1 MANRSGGSGA
11 DDSNRGSTNDAG
23 ETSPM
28 MMSSSGIVADADN
41 ALLGELLDATEPVVR
56 KNDNNKNNKN
66 NNDNSALAAVTLEEA
81 LVESSSSLSM
91 DDNEEEEGE
100 EEKEEEME
108 GATSQDDDDDDF
120 YINLDPMEHLS
131 SSINEI
137 TRIQKA
143 NDQLR
148 LENERILTRAK
159 IAEQRRGEERLESSE
174 HREELKRQVEM
185 LTEDLRREKEIREEE
200 LFKLEQEKKEMS
212 ELLQREKSTFE
223 ERDETRRSEIESLKK
238 HEEEMTTKLKN
249 ALKQAGDVAE
259 KRGLAVSE
267 SEEIALKTKD
277 LLETEEKKSKD
288 LQNALNALKVET
300 QELKEETIKDEQLLN
315 EKIEEHMKDVENI
328 KWEMDTKISALE
340 VDKEELVKT
349 HASDVTKWKRELEER
364 ESAILKLTLER
375 DEVAESL
382 RKEKGVLENDLKDA
396 NDAIAALT
404 ERINSEDSAIVL
416 LEQATIRAETL
427 EQAMEYLEEALQ
439 DDLIESEMQ
448 TIRAKQ
454 MLALA
459 EEKSD
464 SLEKRVQMLLDELNE
479 NEAVAKMNDA
489 SLPSAA
495 ALSRIQELEEELE
508 EAGDMAE
515 IRNAIMEECSLMREE
530 VEIME
535 GRLEKM
541 RIERDTAIL
550 KLSKYEKSD
559 EDEDEDDAK
568 DYH

>member
-1 MANRSGGSGA
+1 
-11 DDSNRGSTNDAG
+11 
-23 ETSPM
+23 
-28 MMSSSGIVADADN
+28 
-41 ALLGELLDATEPVVR
+41 
-56 KNDNNKNNKN
+56 
-66 NNDNSALAAVTLEEA
+66 
-81 LVESSSSLSM
+81 
-91 DDNEEEEGE
+91 
-100 EEKEEEME
+100 
-108 GATSQDDDDDDF
+108 
-120 YINLDPMEHLS
+120 
-131 SSINEI
+131 
-137 TRIQKA
+137 
-143 NDQLR
+143 
-148 LENERILTRAK
+148 
-159 IAEQRRGEERLESSE
+159 
-174 HREELKRQVEM
+174 
-185 LTEDLRREKEIREEE
+185 
-200 LFKLEQEKKEMS
+200 
-212 ELLQREKSTFE
+212 
-223 ERDETRRSEIESLKK
+223 
-238 HEEEMTTKLKN
+238 
-249 ALKQAGDVAE
+249 
-259 KRGLAVSE
+259 
-267 SEEIALKTKD
+267 LKTKD

-315 EKIEEHMKDVENI
+315 EKIEEHMKAVENI

-349 HASDVTKWKRELEER
+349 HASDVAKWKRELEER

>member
-1 MANRSGGSGA
+1 
-11 DDSNRGSTNDAG
+11 
-23 ETSPM
+23 
-28 MMSSSGIVADADN
+28 
-41 ALLGELLDATEPVVR
+41 
-56 KNDNNKNNKN
+56 
-66 NNDNSALAAVTLEEA
+66 
-81 LVESSSSLSM
+81 
-91 DDNEEEEGE
+91 
-100 EEKEEEME
+100 
-108 GATSQDDDDDDF
+108 
-120 YINLDPMEHLS
+120 
-131 SSINEI
+131 
-137 TRIQKA
+137 
-143 NDQLR
+143 
-148 LENERILTRAK
+148 
-159 IAEQRRGEERLESSE
+159 
-174 HREELKRQVEM
+174 
-185 LTEDLRREKEIREEE
+185 
-200 LFKLEQEKKEMS
+200 
-212 ELLQREKSTFE
+212 
-223 ERDETRRSEIESLKK
+223 
-238 HEEEMTTKLKN
+238 LKN
-249 ALKQAGDVAE
+249 ALKQAEDVAE

-267 SEEIALKTKD
+267 SEEIVLKTKD

-315 EKIEEHMKDVENI
+315 EKIEEHMKAVENI

-349 HASDVTKWKRELEER
+349 HASDVAKWKRELEER

-479 NEAVAKMNDA
+479 NEAVAKMNDV
-489 SLPSAA
+489 PSAA

-568 DYH
+568 DYR

>member
-1 MANRSGGSGA
+1 
-11 DDSNRGSTNDAG
+11 
-23 ETSPM
+23 
-28 MMSSSGIVADADN
+28 
-41 ALLGELLDATEPVVR
+41 
-56 KNDNNKNNKN
+56 
-66 NNDNSALAAVTLEEA
+66 
-81 LVESSSSLSM
+81 
-91 DDNEEEEGE
+91 
-100 EEKEEEME
+100 
-108 GATSQDDDDDDF
+108 
-120 YINLDPMEHLS
+120 
-131 SSINEI
+131 
-137 TRIQKA
+137 
-143 NDQLR
+143 
-148 LENERILTRAK
+148 
-159 IAEQRRGEERLESSE
+159 
-174 HREELKRQVEM
+174 
-185 LTEDLRREKEIREEE
+185 
-200 LFKLEQEKKEMS
+200 
-212 ELLQREKSTFE
+212 
-223 ERDETRRSEIESLKK
+223 
-238 HEEEMTTKLKN
+238 
-249 ALKQAGDVAE
+249 
-259 KRGLAVSE
+259 
-267 SEEIALKTKD
+267 
-277 LLETEEKKSKD
+277 
-288 LQNALNALKVET
+288 LNALKVET

-315 EKIEEHMKDVENI
+315 EKIEEHMKAVENI

-349 HASDVTKWKRELEER
+349 HASDVAKWKRELEER

-479 NEAVAKMNDA
+479 NEAVAKMNDV
-489 SLPSAA
+489 PSAA

-568 DYH
+568 DYR

>member
-1 MANRSGGSGA
+1 
-11 DDSNRGSTNDAG
+11 
-23 ETSPM
+23 
-28 MMSSSGIVADADN
+28 
-41 ALLGELLDATEPVVR
+41 
-56 KNDNNKNNKN
+56 
-66 NNDNSALAAVTLEEA
+66 
-81 LVESSSSLSM
+81 
-91 DDNEEEEGE
+91 
-100 EEKEEEME
+100 
-108 GATSQDDDDDDF
+108 
-120 YINLDPMEHLS
+120 
-131 SSINEI
+131 
-137 TRIQKA
+137 
-143 NDQLR
+143 
-148 LENERILTRAK
+148 
-159 IAEQRRGEERLESSE
+159 
-174 HREELKRQVEM
+174 M

-249 ALKQAGDVAE
+249 ALKQAEDVAE

-315 EKIEEHMKDVENI
+315 EKIEEHMKEVENI

-340 VDKEELVKT
+340 VDKEELVKR
-349 HASDVTKWKRELEER
+349 ARRKDAAKWKRELEER

-404 ERINSEDSAIVL
+404 ERIDSEDSAIVL

-489 SLPSAA
+489 SSKRCRPLEN
-495 ALSRIQELEEELE
+495 SRTRRG
-508 EAGDMAE
+508 A
-515 IRNAIMEECSLMREE
+515 RRSR
-530 VEIME
+530 
-535 GRLEKM
+535 
-541 RIERDTAIL
+541 
-550 KLSKYEKSD
+550 
-559 EDEDEDDAK
+559 
-568 DYH
+568 

>member
-1 MANRSGGSGA
+1 M
-11 DDSNRGSTNDAG
+11 
-23 ETSPM
+23 
-28 MMSSSGIVADADN
+28 
-41 ALLGELLDATEPVVR
+41 
-56 KNDNNKNNKN
+56 
-66 NNDNSALAAVTLEEA
+66 
-81 LVESSSSLSM
+81 
-91 DDNEEEEGE
+91 
-100 EEKEEEME
+100 
-108 GATSQDDDDDDF
+108 
-120 YINLDPMEHLS
+120 
-131 SSINEI
+131 
-137 TRIQKA
+137 
-143 NDQLR
+143 
-148 LENERILTRAK
+148 
-159 IAEQRRGEERLESSE
+159 
-174 HREELKRQVEM
+174 
-185 LTEDLRREKEIREEE
+185 
-200 LFKLEQEKKEMS
+200 
-212 ELLQREKSTFE
+212 
-223 ERDETRRSEIESLKK
+223 
-238 HEEEMTTKLKN
+238 
-249 ALKQAGDVAE
+249 
-259 KRGLAVSE
+259 
-267 SEEIALKTKD
+267 KTKD

-315 EKIEEHMKDVENI
+315 EKIEEHMKAVENI

-349 HASDVTKWKRELEER
+349 HASDVAKWKRELEER

-479 NEAVAKMNDA
+479 NEAVAKMNDV
-489 SLPSAA
+489 PSAA

-550 KLSKYEKSD
+550 KLSNYEKSD

-568 DYH
+568 DYR

>member
-1 MANRSGGSGA
+1 
-11 DDSNRGSTNDAG
+11 
-23 ETSPM
+23 
-28 MMSSSGIVADADN
+28 
-41 ALLGELLDATEPVVR
+41 
-56 KNDNNKNNKN
+56 
-66 NNDNSALAAVTLEEA
+66 
-81 LVESSSSLSM
+81 
-91 DDNEEEEGE
+91 
-100 EEKEEEME
+100 
-108 GATSQDDDDDDF
+108 
-120 YINLDPMEHLS
+120 
-131 SSINEI
+131 
-137 TRIQKA
+137 
-143 NDQLR
+143 
-148 LENERILTRAK
+148 
-159 IAEQRRGEERLESSE
+159 
-174 HREELKRQVEM
+174 
-185 LTEDLRREKEIREEE
+185 
-200 LFKLEQEKKEMS
+200 
-212 ELLQREKSTFE
+212 
-223 ERDETRRSEIESLKK
+223 
-238 HEEEMTTKLKN
+238 MTTKLKN
-249 ALKQAGDVAE
+249 ALKQAEDVAE

-267 SEEIALKTKD
+267 SEEIVLKTKD

-315 EKIEEHMKDVENI
+315 EKIEEHMKAVENI

-349 HASDVTKWKRELEER
+349 HASDVAKWKRELEER

-404 ERINSEDSAIVL
+404 ERIDSEDSAIVL

>member
-1 MANRSGGSGA
+1 M
-11 DDSNRGSTNDAG
+11 
-23 ETSPM
+23 
-28 MMSSSGIVADADN
+28 
-41 ALLGELLDATEPVVR
+41 
-56 KNDNNKNNKN
+56 
-66 NNDNSALAAVTLEEA
+66 
-81 LVESSSSLSM
+81 
-91 DDNEEEEGE
+91 
-100 EEKEEEME
+100 
-108 GATSQDDDDDDF
+108 
-120 YINLDPMEHLS
+120 
-131 SSINEI
+131 
-137 TRIQKA
+137 
-143 NDQLR
+143 
-148 LENERILTRAK
+148 
-159 IAEQRRGEERLESSE
+159 
-174 HREELKRQVEM
+174 
-185 LTEDLRREKEIREEE
+185 
-200 LFKLEQEKKEMS
+200 
-212 ELLQREKSTFE
+212 
-223 ERDETRRSEIESLKK
+223 
-238 HEEEMTTKLKN
+238 
-249 ALKQAGDVAE
+249 
-259 KRGLAVSE
+259 AVSE

-404 ERINSEDSAIVL
+404 ERIDSEDSAIIL

>member
-1 MANRSGGSGA
+1 MAPRS
-11 DDSNRGSTNDAG
+11 
-23 ETSPM
+23 
-28 MMSSSGIVADADN
+28 
-41 ALLGELLDATEPVVR
+41 
-56 KNDNNKNNKN
+56 
-66 NNDNSALAAVTLEEA
+66 
-81 LVESSSSLSM
+81 
-91 DDNEEEEGE
+91 
-100 EEKEEEME
+100 
-108 GATSQDDDDDDF
+108 
-120 YINLDPMEHLS
+120 
-131 SSINEI
+131 
-137 TRIQKA
+137 
-143 NDQLR
+143 
-148 LENERILTRAK
+148 
-159 IAEQRRGEERLESSE
+159 RR
-174 HREELKRQVEM
+174 VP
-185 LTEDLRREKEIREEE
+185 T
-200 LFKLEQEKKEMS
+200 
-212 ELLQREKSTFE
+212 
-223 ERDETRRSEIESLKK
+223 
-238 HEEEMTTKLKN
+238 
-249 ALKQAGDVAE
+249 
-259 KRGLAVSE
+259 LAVSE
-267 SEEIALKTKD
+267 SEEIVLKTKD

-315 EKIEEHMKDVENI
+315 EKIEEHMKAVENI

-349 HASDVTKWKRELEER
+349 HASDVAKWKRELEER

-479 NEAVAKMNDA
+479 NEAVAKMNDV
-489 SLPSAA
+489 PSAA

-568 DYH
+568 DYR

>member
-185 LTEDLRREKEIREEE
+185 LTEDLKREKEIREEE

>member
-1 MANRSGGSGA
+1 M
-11 DDSNRGSTNDAG
+11 
-23 ETSPM
+23 
-28 MMSSSGIVADADN
+28 
-41 ALLGELLDATEPVVR
+41 
-56 KNDNNKNNKN
+56 
-66 NNDNSALAAVTLEEA
+66 
-81 LVESSSSLSM
+81 
-91 DDNEEEEGE
+91 
-100 EEKEEEME
+100 
-108 GATSQDDDDDDF
+108 
-120 YINLDPMEHLS
+120 
-131 SSINEI
+131 
-137 TRIQKA
+137 
-143 NDQLR
+143 
-148 LENERILTRAK
+148 
-159 IAEQRRGEERLESSE
+159 
-174 HREELKRQVEM
+174 
-185 LTEDLRREKEIREEE
+185 
-200 LFKLEQEKKEMS
+200 
-212 ELLQREKSTFE
+212 
-223 ERDETRRSEIESLKK
+223 
-238 HEEEMTTKLKN
+238 
-249 ALKQAGDVAE
+249 
-259 KRGLAVSE
+259 
-267 SEEIALKTKD
+267 KTKD

-315 EKIEEHMKDVENI
+315 EKIEEHMKAVENI

-349 HASDVTKWKRELEER
+349 HASDVAKWKRELEER

-479 NEAVAKMNDA
+479 NEAVAKMNDV
-489 SLPSAA
+489 PSAA

-550 KLSKYEKSD
+550 KLSNYEKSD

>member
-1 MANRSGGSGA
+1 M
-11 DDSNRGSTNDAG
+11 
-23 ETSPM
+23 
-28 MMSSSGIVADADN
+28 
-41 ALLGELLDATEPVVR
+41 
-56 KNDNNKNNKN
+56 
-66 NNDNSALAAVTLEEA
+66 
-81 LVESSSSLSM
+81 
-91 DDNEEEEGE
+91 
-100 EEKEEEME
+100 
-108 GATSQDDDDDDF
+108 
-120 YINLDPMEHLS
+120 
-131 SSINEI
+131 
-137 TRIQKA
+137 
-143 NDQLR
+143 
-148 LENERILTRAK
+148 
-159 IAEQRRGEERLESSE
+159 
-174 HREELKRQVEM
+174 
-185 LTEDLRREKEIREEE
+185 
-200 LFKLEQEKKEMS
+200 
-212 ELLQREKSTFE
+212 
-223 ERDETRRSEIESLKK
+223 
-238 HEEEMTTKLKN
+238 
-249 ALKQAGDVAE
+249 AE

-315 EKIEEHMKDVENI
+315 EKIEEHMKAVENI

-349 HASDVTKWKRELEER
+349 HASDVAKWKRELEER

-479 NEAVAKMNDA
+479 NEAVAKMNDV
-489 SLPSAA
+489 PSAA

>member
-1 MANRSGGSGA
+1 M
-11 DDSNRGSTNDAG
+11 
-23 ETSPM
+23 
-28 MMSSSGIVADADN
+28 
-41 ALLGELLDATEPVVR
+41 
-56 KNDNNKNNKN
+56 
-66 NNDNSALAAVTLEEA
+66 
-81 LVESSSSLSM
+81 
-91 DDNEEEEGE
+91 
-100 EEKEEEME
+100 
-108 GATSQDDDDDDF
+108 
-120 YINLDPMEHLS
+120 
-131 SSINEI
+131 
-137 TRIQKA
+137 
-143 NDQLR
+143 
-148 LENERILTRAK
+148 
-159 IAEQRRGEERLESSE
+159 
-174 HREELKRQVEM
+174 
-185 LTEDLRREKEIREEE
+185 
-200 LFKLEQEKKEMS
+200 
-212 ELLQREKSTFE
+212 
-223 ERDETRRSEIESLKK
+223 
-238 HEEEMTTKLKN
+238 
-249 ALKQAGDVAE
+249 AE

-267 SEEIALKTKD
+267 SEEIVLKTKD

-315 EKIEEHMKDVENI
+315 EKIEEHMKAVENI

-349 HASDVTKWKRELEER
+349 HASDVAKWKRELEER

-479 NEAVAKMNDA
+479 NEAVAKMNDV
-489 SLPSAA
+489 PSAA

>member
-1 MANRSGGSGA
+1 
-11 DDSNRGSTNDAG
+11 
-23 ETSPM
+23 
-28 MMSSSGIVADADN
+28 
-41 ALLGELLDATEPVVR
+41 
-56 KNDNNKNNKN
+56 
-66 NNDNSALAAVTLEEA
+66 
-81 LVESSSSLSM
+81 
-91 DDNEEEEGE
+91 
-100 EEKEEEME
+100 
-108 GATSQDDDDDDF
+108 
-120 YINLDPMEHLS
+120 
-131 SSINEI
+131 
-137 TRIQKA
+137 
-143 NDQLR
+143 
-148 LENERILTRAK
+148 
-159 IAEQRRGEERLESSE
+159 
-174 HREELKRQVEM
+174 
-185 LTEDLRREKEIREEE
+185 
-200 LFKLEQEKKEMS
+200 
-212 ELLQREKSTFE
+212 
-223 ERDETRRSEIESLKK
+223 
-238 HEEEMTTKLKN
+238 MTTKLKN
-249 ALKQAGDVAE
+249 ALKQAEDVAE

-267 SEEIALKTKD
+267 SEEIVLKTKD

-315 EKIEEHMKDVENI
+315 EKIEEHMKAVENI

-349 HASDVTKWKRELEER
+349 HASDVAKWKRELEER

-479 NEAVAKMNDA
+479 NEAVAKMNDV
-489 SLPSAA
+489 PSAA

-568 DYH
+568 DYR